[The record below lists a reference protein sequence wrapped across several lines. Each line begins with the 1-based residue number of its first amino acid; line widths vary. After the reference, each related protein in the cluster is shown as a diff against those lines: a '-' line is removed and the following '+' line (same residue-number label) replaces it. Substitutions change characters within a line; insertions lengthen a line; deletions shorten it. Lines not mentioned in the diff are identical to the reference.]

1 MVKYFQV
8 INFTYLISN
17 SFGIMHI
24 LIRLRDNGSYK
35 LLKNHHFYGKSWWM
49 QSITNI
55 QRTELGFLNSLKIFN
70 IIIYCNKHT
79 EGDILSF
86 PIDFWRKI

>member
-24 LIRLRDNGSYK
+24 LIRLRDNGHYK
-35 LLKNHHFYGKSWWM
+35 LLKIITSMAKRDECIFY
-49 QSITNI
+49 
-55 QRTELGFLNSLKIFN
+55 SLKIFN

-79 EGDILSF
+79 EGDIL
-86 PIDFWRKI
+86 

>member
-35 LLKNHHFYGKSWWM
+35 LLKNHPIYGKVQWM
-49 QSITNI
+49 H
-55 QRTELGFLNSLKIFN
+55 FFYSLKIFN

-79 EGDILSF
+79 EGDIL
-86 PIDFWRKI
+86 